1 VKIRDRI
8 AQIDRLQNA
17 RMFKIIA
24 SCIVI
29 VLAIA
34 AVVGYV
40 VVQNAQ
46 PDLPDVLNH
55 RQDLAEGVDRRPPID
70 DPSLTEEERANRIS
84 ARAEQDAFDATV
96 KIVQEIRKAQHDATG
111 VGFGAAILLAL
122 ALAVIWLGLGL
133 TYLGLGIVVG
143 LVVFPL
149 WKLGYPDQARLTAG
163 VLGLTGAFL
172 ILMQAAKG
180 LLAGANPIFAIAR
193 NMLIES
199 VRMKV
204 SLIFIAALILGMAA
218 LPGVLEDSSPLRYRV
233 QSFLQYGTGGGFWI
247 IAILTLLFAC
257 ASMAY
262 EQREKVIWQTMTK
275 PVAPWQYIL
284 GKWLGL
290 VVLSGILL
298 AVCSSSVFLFTEYL
312 RGKTAIGESAPF
324 VPSDDRIIAEDRK
337 ILESQVL
344 ASRVQIY
351 PEPPEFDRER
361 FRQNVQALIEQEL
374 IRDPNLRKDPNW
386 ENKVELDLYK
396 SSLERYRSV
405 APGES
410 QTYVF
415 RGLAEAKTNGL
426 PIIFRY
432 QIDSGSNRPD
442 IIYKVGFAV
451 GGAPTVEEVALG
463 VIQSM
468 DLLPAAVGDDGMVVI
483 DLINGDPYAGV
494 PNPVSISFSA
504 KGLELSFSAGSYRWN
519 YLRVMCVLWI
529 KLGFLAMVAVWA
541 GTFLSFPVACLV
553 SFGTFFA
560 AEGATYLSKSLEYFS
575 TTDETGNI
583 SYIATVIHAISS
595 VVANMFKIYS
605 DMQPTQKLVEGL
617 RLAWSDVA
625 IGSSVL
631 IAATVVLYGLA
642 VFTLRRREL
651 AVYSGQ

>member
-1 VKIRDRI
+1 IGRAQRD
-8 AQIDRLQNA
+8 
-17 RMFKIIA
+17 
-24 SCIVI
+24 
-29 VLAIA
+29 
-34 AVVGYV
+34 
-40 VVQNAQ
+40 
-46 PDLPDVLNH
+46 P
-55 RQDLAEGVDRRPPID
+55 
-70 DPSLTEEERANRIS
+70 
-84 ARAEQDAFDATV
+84 
-96 KIVQEIRKAQHDATG
+96 TG
-111 VGFGAAILLAL
+111 VAFGAGALLILS
-122 ALAVIWLGLGL
+122 LAVIWLGLGL
-133 TYLGLGIVVG
+133 TYLGLGVLAGI
-143 LVVFPL
+143 VVFPL
-149 WKLGYPDQARLTAG
+149 WKFGYPDQARLTAG
-163 VLGLTGAFL
+163 ILGLTSAFL
-172 ILMQAAKG
+172 VLMQSAKG
-180 LLAGANPIFAIAR
+180 LLAASHPVLAIAR

-199 VRMKV
+199 VRMKI
-204 SLIFIAALILGMAA
+204 SLLFIAALILGMAA
-218 LPGVLEDSSPLRYRV
+218 LPGVLDDSSPLRYRV

-290 VVLSGILL
+290 FVLSGILL

-324 VPSDDRIIAEDRK
+324 KPSDDRIISEDRK
-337 ILESQVL
+337 ILESQIL
-344 ASRVQIY
+344 ASRVQVY
-351 PEPPEFDRER
+351 PAPPEINAEL
-361 FRQNVQALIEQEL
+361 FRKNVQALIEDEL
-374 IRDPNLRKDPNW
+374 RRNPDYKKDPTW

-396 SSLERYRSV
+396 SEMEQYRSV

-415 RGLAEAKTNGL
+415 KGLEEARTRAL

-442 IIYKVGFAV
+442 VIYRVGFSV
-451 GGAPTVEEVALG
+451 GGAPTVQEVALG
-463 VIQSM
+463 VVSSIE
-468 DLLPAAVGDDGMVVI
+468 LLPAAVGDDGMVVV
-483 DLINGDPYAGV
+483 DLINGDPYTGV
-494 PNPVSISFSA
+494 PNPATISFNT

-560 AEGATYLSKSLEYFS
+560 AEGATFLSKSLEYFA
-575 TTDETGNI
+575 TTDETGKIN
-583 SYIATVIHAISS
+583 YVATVIHAISS

-605 DMQPTQKLVEGL
+605 DMQPTQRLVEGL
-617 RLAWSDVA
+617 RLPWSEVA
-625 IGSSVL
+625 IGSAVL
-631 IAATVVLYGLA
+631 IAATALLYALA